1 MNIIRPDSLHC
12 LWWLNPWSTVRYLHA
27 AATALKAYA
36 DGLDA
41 AIELQDGIISE
52 QFAEI
57 TALKLRIEDMNDAII
72 SGTAITPDACIH
84 E

>member
-1 MNIIRPDSLHC
+1 MNIIRPNSLPR
-12 LWWLNPWSTVRYLHA
+12 LWWLNPWSTVRYLHD

-52 QFAEI
+52 QSAEI
-57 TALKLRIEDMNDAII
+57 AFLKVRIEDMNDAII
-72 SGTAITPDACIH
+72 SGTAIQPDAVPH

>member
-1 MNIIRPDSLHC
+1 MNIIRPDSMPRF
-12 LWWLNPWSTVRYLHA
+12 WWLCPWSTVRYLHA

-41 AIELQDGIISE
+41 AIELQDGIIFE
-52 QFAEI
+52 QSAKI
-57 TALKLRIEDMNDAII
+57 AALKLRIEDMNDAII
-72 SGTAITPDACIH
+72 SGNAITPDACIH